1 MTEQHP
7 IIPSPELVQ
16 QWWAE
21 IWHEGTPKFKLHCE
35 EHIATC
41 AAQWG
46 ADQELEACRAYLL
59 TRPGE
64 DHGILADELRAYRR
78 PKPLSLKEQALNY
91 LTGSYNANQ
100 IDDAMFENIRCA
112 LEALPDD

>member
-1 MTEQHP
+1 MTEKHP
-7 IIPSPELVQ
+7 I
-16 QWWAE
+16 
-21 IWHEGTPKFKLHCE
+21 TPPPDKIHNLLQLEKTGYNIE
-35 EHIATC
+35 QIIAL

-64 DHGILADELRAYRR
+64 DHGILADELRAARR
-78 PKPLSLKEQALNY
+78 PKPLSLKEQALND
-91 LTGSYNANQ
+91 LTGAYNANQ